1 MTGRAG
7 LLKTASIL
15 ALLTIGYNFVE
26 GMVSVWF
33 GVADETISLFGFGLD
48 SFVEVASGIGVWHMV
63 GRMKAQNATE
73 QDAFEQRALRITGA
87 SFYLL
92 AAGLV
97 VTAAVNTIE
106 RHRPQATIAGM
117 IVAAI
122 SIVSMQLLIHYKV
135 KVGKGAEL
143 SRHPCRCS
151 LHQGLPLSLYHTAC
165 CKRRLSPYRHRLA
178 RLGRSCRNRM
188 VFTEGGKRG
197 LPKGER
203 ACLLLRRRMQQGCIE
218 QA

>member
-15 ALLTIGYNFVE
+15 ALLTIGYNIIE

-87 SFYLL
+87 SS
-92 AAGLV
+92 
-97 VTAAVNTIE
+97 T
-106 RHRPQATIAGM
+106 
-117 IVAAI
+117 
-122 SIVSMQLLIHYKV
+122 SS
-135 KVGKGAEL
+135 
-143 SRHPCRCS
+143 
-151 LHQGLPLSLYHTAC
+151 
-165 CKRRLSPYRHRLA
+165 
-178 RLGRSCRNRM
+178 RLGWS
-188 VFTEGGKRG
+188 
-197 LPKGER
+197 
-203 ACLLLRRRMQQGCIE
+203 LRRQSILSSGTDRKLQSRE
-218 QA
+218 